1 MPTTLAD
8 WFIAAEIAP
17 MTVLVMIVAFYLVMG
32 CVMDSLSMIVLTV
45 PVFFPTVMS
54 LDFGL
59 LPEQQALWFGILTL
73 VVVELGM
80 ITPPV
85 GMNLFIISAIARDI
99 PTSAIFRGTVPFIA
113 SEFIRIGLLIAF
125 PALSYWLVG
134 VWSG

>member
-1 MPTTLAD
+1 
-8 WFIAAEIAP
+8 
-17 MTVLVMIVAFYLVMG
+17 
-32 CVMDSLSMIVLTV
+32 
-45 PVFFPTVMS
+45 
-54 LDFGL
+54 
-59 LPEQQALWFGILTL
+59 
-73 VVVELGM
+73 M